1 MARKSKYFVVR
12 IQGTGVNETVLVK
25 SHEIIPYPAS
35 TYHKFVFPND
45 CVIYRNDFGVSQV
58 IIDQVEMTDDEA
70 IARMKAA
77 Y

>member
-1 MARKSKYFVVR
+1 MARKSKYLMVR
-12 IQGTGVNETVLVK
+12 LLGTGLNEVLLVK

-45 CVIYRNDFGVSQV
+45 CIILRNDFGVSQV
-58 IIDQVEMTDDEA
+58 VLDTVELTEEEA
-70 IARMKAA
+70 LARMKA